1 MFKQLLTGGSVFA
14 LLLVSSLSA
23 QAQSP
28 QPPRQPQ
35 APVVPQAQIESNELQ
50 QFANAIK
57 QLRVIQQESITQM
70 TQVVQREGLSEQRF
84 MEIYQS
90 KRNPSAQPTG
100 KITQE
105 EQQKFE
111 QASTKIR
118 EIQQSA
124 QPKMEQAVAKAGLN
138 VQRFNQISA
147 AVRQDPALQQKVQQ
161 MIQS

>member
-1 MFKQLLTGGSVFA
+1 MFKQILTGGSLFA
-14 LLLVSSLSA
+14 LLLASSLSA

-35 APVVPQAQIESNELQ
+35 DPVVPQAQIESNELQ